1 MKKIYFLLLN
11 LLLVTSVTFAQEQYN
26 ITVENYLKIN
36 DDNKNTSFLIVEKQ
50 SDNVTVISAEAVGI
64 PLKGENNI
72 QLIVSDLISKEISSI
87 EVIDNDDKSF
97 YLNPSNKSIDSKSKW
112 KELKFYDNSNK
123 LIGIVSFD
131 LFF

>member
-1 MKKIYFLLLN
+1 MKKNYLVLLIFLLTTT
-11 LLLVTSVTFAQEQYN
+11 VYFAQEQYN

-87 EVIDNDDKSF
+87 EVIDIENKS
-97 YLNPSNKSIDSKSKW
+97 YHLSSSNKNISSKTKW

-123 LIGIVSFD
+123 LIGLVSFD
-131 LFF
+131 SFF

>member
-1 MKKIYFLLLN
+1 MKKNYLVLLIFLLTTT
-11 LLLVTSVTFAQEQYN
+11 VYFAQEQYN
-26 ITVENYLKIN
+26 IKVESQLNFN
-36 DDNKNTSFLIVEKQ
+36 ENNKNTSFLIVEKKN
-50 SDNVTVISAEAVGI
+50 DKITIISAEALGI

-72 QLIVSDLISKEISSI
+72 QLIVSDLISKELSSI

-97 YLNPSNKSIDSKSKW
+97 YLNLSNKSIDSKIKW
-112 KELKFYDNSNK
+112 KEIKFYDNSNK

>member
-1 MKKIYFLLLN
+1 IMKKNYLVLLIFLLTTT
-11 LLLVTSVTFAQEQYN
+11 VYFAQEQYN

-72 QLIVSDLISKEISSI
+72 QLIVSDLISKELSSI
-87 EVIDNDDKSF
+87 EVIDIENKS
-97 YLNPSNKSIDSKSKW
+97 YHLSSSNKNISSKTKW

-123 LIGIVSFD
+123 
-131 LFF
+131 